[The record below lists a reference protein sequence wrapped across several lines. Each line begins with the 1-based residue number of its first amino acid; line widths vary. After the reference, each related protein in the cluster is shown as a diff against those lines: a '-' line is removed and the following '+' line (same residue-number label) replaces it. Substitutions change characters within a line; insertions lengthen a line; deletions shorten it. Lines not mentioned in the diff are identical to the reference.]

1 MADPHGC
8 IFALRFRKDYRQC
21 AALLDFVQMKV
32 LLFSN
37 FIETF
42 CCSFF
47 IFSYFCK
54 KKRGMKEKVIYLLLI
69 IMILTSCAGNRKYDD
84 LMQRAD
90 SIMNVNDD
98 SAKVAIRMFDGVK
111 SQLPE
116 FSKAQKMRYE
126 LLRHKAMNKAYISF
140 TSDSKMKEVV
150 DYYDRHGSANE
161 RMLANYVL
169 GCVYRDMHEVPLAL
183 EYYNKAAEQAD
194 TTAADCDY
202 GTLYRVY
209 SQMGFLFSKQYL
221 PYQLLDA
228 FGKAEKYAYL
238 AKDTLN
244 AIINYQNKG
253 DAYDY
258 LGKKDSVVA
267 INLRSAN
274 MFKRIGDNYNAAI
287 ALGCNYSYYIEKQDS
302 VNAKKAF
309 EAYFSTGYEGNSN
322 YGDAKAFLLC
332 EKGRYYMF
340 VSRLDS
346 AFSCLNQSLKLSKS
360 YSNKAA
366 ATKVLAQYYARVNKP
381 VLAMKY
387 ALKSSEYND
396 SDLLAVRESQLQQIQ
411 AMYNYGRNQEIAR
424 KAELKAERITMLVY
438 VLIAGGVVI
447 FLLLTYLYLKQLKKK
462 KEKILVTKHLYDDS
476 LLKLRQKQ
484 EELELLRTVNDRKI
498 ADVIKEKEQTINKL
512 KEDLKDIRD
521 KYSNSSLSDV
531 DILLKESSI
540 YKRIKYLELHPKE
553 TMRENDWIELEETIE
568 QLIPS
573 FIPLLKNR
581 LNVMAYRICL
591 LVKLEISTSSI
602 AILLGLSSSAIS
614 KYRKVMLEKLC
625 GRSGKPKDFDEYI
638 RQIE

>member
-1 MADPHGC
+1 
-8 IFALRFRKDYRQC
+8 
-21 AALLDFVQMKV
+21 
-32 LLFSN
+32 
-37 FIETF
+37 
-42 CCSFF
+42 
-47 IFSYFCK
+47 
-54 KKRGMKEKVIYLLLI
+54 MKEKVIYLLLI

-98 SAKVAIRMFDGVK
+98 SAKVAIRMLDGVK

-287 ALGCNYSYYIEKQDS
+287 ALGCNYCYYIEKQDS

-340 VSRLDS
+340 ISRLDS

-447 FLLLTYLYLKQLKKK
+447 FLLLTHLYLKQLKKK

-512 KEDLKDIRD
+512 EDDLKDIRD

-581 LNVMAYRICL
+581 LNVIAYRICL

>member
-1 MADPHGC
+1 
-8 IFALRFRKDYRQC
+8 
-21 AALLDFVQMKV
+21 
-32 LLFSN
+32 
-37 FIETF
+37 
-42 CCSFF
+42 
-47 IFSYFCK
+47 
-54 KKRGMKEKVIYLLLI
+54 
-69 IMILTSCAGNRKYDD
+69 MILTSCAGNRKYDD

-98 SAKVAIRMFDGVK
+98 SAKVAIRMLDGVK

-140 TSDSKMKEVV
+140 TSDSIMKEVV

-512 KEDLKDIRD
+512 EDDLKDIRE

-553 TMRENDWIELEETIE
+553 IMRENDWIELEETIE

>member
-1 MADPHGC
+1 
-8 IFALRFRKDYRQC
+8 
-21 AALLDFVQMKV
+21 
-32 LLFSN
+32 
-37 FIETF
+37 
-42 CCSFF
+42 
-47 IFSYFCK
+47 
-54 KKRGMKEKVIYLLLI
+54 MKEKVLYLLLI
-69 IMILTSCAGNRKYDD
+69 IMLLASCAGNRKYDD

-98 SAKVAIRMFDGVK
+98 SAKVAIRMLDGVE

-140 TSDSKMKEVV
+140 TSDSIMKEVV
-150 DYYDRHGSANE
+150 DYYDHHGSANE

-169 GCVYRDMHEVPLAL
+169 GCVYRDMHEVPMAL
-183 EYYNKAAEQAD
+183 EYYNKATEQAD

-274 MFKRIGDNYNAAI
+274 MFKRIGDNYNAAV
-287 ALGCNYSYYIEKQDS
+287 ALGCNYSYYIEMQDT

-396 SDLLAVRESQLQQIQ
+396 SDLLAIRESQLQQIQ

-424 KAELKAERITMLVY
+424 KAEFKAERITMLVY

-447 FLLLTYLYLKQLKKK
+447 FLLLTHLYLRQLKKK
-462 KEKILVTKHLYDDS
+462 KEKIVVTKQLYDDS

-553 TMRENDWIELEETIE
+553 AMRENDWIELEETIE

>member
-1 MADPHGC
+1 
-8 IFALRFRKDYRQC
+8 
-21 AALLDFVQMKV
+21 
-32 LLFSN
+32 
-37 FIETF
+37 
-42 CCSFF
+42 
-47 IFSYFCK
+47 
-54 KKRGMKEKVIYLLLI
+54 MKEKVLYLLLI

-90 SIMNVNDD
+90 SIMNADDD
-98 SAKVAIRMFDGVK
+98 SAKVAIWMLDGVE

-150 DYYDRHGSANE
+150 EYYDRHGSANE

-209 SQMGFLFSKQYL
+209 SQMGFLFDKQYL
-221 PYQLLDA
+221 PYQELEA
-228 FGKAEKYAYL
+228 FGKAVKYAYL

-244 AIINYQNKG
+244 AIINYQNRG
-253 DAYDY
+253 IAYDY
-258 LGKKDSVVA
+258 LGNKDSVIA
-267 INLRSAN
+267 INIHAAE
-274 MFKRIGDNYNAAI
+274 MYKRIRNNEAAAI
-287 ALGCNYSYYIEKQDS
+287 ALGCNYSYYIDKGDS
-302 VNAKKAF
+302 VNARKAF
-309 EAYFSTGYEGNSN
+309 ESYTSTGYEGNSN

-340 VSRLDS
+340 ISRIDS

-387 ALKSSEYND
+387 ALKTSEYND

-411 AMYNYGRNQEIAR
+411 AMYNYERNQEIAR

-447 FLLLTYLYLKQLKKK
+447 FLLLTHLYLKQLKKK

-484 EELELLRTVNDRKI
+484 EELELLRTVNDRKV
-498 ADVIKEKEQTINKL
+498 ADVIKEKEQTIKKL
-512 KEDLKDIRD
+512 EDDLKDIRD

-553 TMRENDWIELEETIE
+553 IMRENDWIELEETIE

>member
-1 MADPHGC
+1 M
-8 IFALRFRKDYRQC
+8 
-21 AALLDFVQMKV
+21 LLA
-32 LLFSN
+32 
-37 FIETF
+37 
-42 CCSFF
+42 
-47 IFSYFCK
+47 
-54 KKRGMKEKVIYLLLI
+54 
-69 IMILTSCAGNRKYDD
+69 SCAGNRKYDD

-98 SAKVAIRMFDGVK
+98 SAKVAIRMLDGVK

-116 FSKAQKMRYE
+116 YTQAQKMRYE
-126 LLRHKAMNKAYISF
+126 LLRHKAMNKACITF
-140 TSDSKMKEVV
+140 TSDSVMKEVV
-150 DYYDRHGSANE
+150 DYYEDHGSANQ

-183 EYYNKAAEQAD
+183 EYYNKATEQAD

-244 AIINYQNKG
+244 AIINYQNRES
-253 DAYDY
+253 AYYY
-258 LGKKDSVVA
+258 LGNKDSVVA

-332 EKGRYYMF
+332 EKGTYYMF

-447 FLLLTYLYLKQLKKK
+447 FLLLTHLYLKQLKKK

-581 LNVMAYRICL
+581 LNVIAYRICL

-614 KYRKVMLEKLC
+614 KNRKVMLEKLC

>member
-1 MADPHGC
+1 
-8 IFALRFRKDYRQC
+8 
-21 AALLDFVQMKV
+21 
-32 LLFSN
+32 
-37 FIETF
+37 
-42 CCSFF
+42 
-47 IFSYFCK
+47 
-54 KKRGMKEKVIYLLLI
+54 MKEKVIFLLFI
-69 IMILTSCAGNRKYDD
+69 IMLLASCAGNRKYDD

-98 SAKVAIRMFDGVK
+98 SAKVAIRMLDGVK

-183 EYYNKAAEQAD
+183 EYYNKATEQAD

-258 LGKKDSVVA
+258 LGRKDSVVA

-346 AFSCLNQSLKLSKS
+346 AFSCLNKSLKLSKS

-447 FLLLTYLYLKQLKKK
+447 FLLLTHLYLKQLKKK

-512 KEDLKDIRD
+512 EDDLKDIRD

-553 TMRENDWIELEETIE
+553 IMRENDWIELEETIE

-591 LVKLEISTSSI
+591 LVKLDISTSSI

>member
-1 MADPHGC
+1 
-8 IFALRFRKDYRQC
+8 
-21 AALLDFVQMKV
+21 
-32 LLFSN
+32 
-37 FIETF
+37 
-42 CCSFF
+42 
-47 IFSYFCK
+47 
-54 KKRGMKEKVIYLLLI
+54 MKEKVIYLLLI
-69 IMILTSCAGNRKYDD
+69 IMILTSCAGNRMYDD

-90 SIMNVNDD
+90 SIMNADDD
-98 SAKVAIRMFDGVK
+98 SAKVAIRILDGVK
-111 SQLPE
+111 PQLLE

-140 TSDSKMKEVV
+140 TSDSIMKEVV

-183 EYYNKAAEQAD
+183 EFYNKAAEQAD

-287 ALGCNYSYYIEKQDS
+287 ALGCNYSYYIEMQDT

-340 VSRLDS
+340 ISRIDS

-387 ALKSSEYND
+387 ALKTSEYND
-396 SDLLAVRESQLQQIQ
+396 SDLLALRESQLQQIQ

-447 FLLLTYLYLKQLKKK
+447 FLLLTNLYLRQLKKK
-462 KEKILVTKHLYDDS
+462 KEKIVVTKQLYDDS

-498 ADVIKEKEQTINKL
+498 ADVIKEKEQMINKL
-512 KEDLKDIRD
+512 KDDLKDIRD

-553 TMRENDWIELEETIE
+553 IMRENDWIELEETIE

>member
-1 MADPHGC
+1 
-8 IFALRFRKDYRQC
+8 
-21 AALLDFVQMKV
+21 
-32 LLFSN
+32 
-37 FIETF
+37 
-42 CCSFF
+42 
-47 IFSYFCK
+47 
-54 KKRGMKEKVIYLLLI
+54 MKEKVIFLLLI
-69 IMILTSCAGNRKYDD
+69 IMLLASCAGNRKYDD

-90 SIMNVNDD
+90 SIMNADDD
-98 SAKVAIRMFDGVK
+98 SAKVAIRMLDGIK
-111 SQLPE
+111 PQLPE
-116 FSKAQKMRYE
+116 FSQSQKMRYE
-126 LLRHKAMNKAYISF
+126 LLRHKAMNKACITF
-140 TSDSKMKEVV
+140 TSDSVMKEVE
-150 DYYDRHGSANE
+150 DYYDHHGSANE

-169 GCVYRDMHEVPLAL
+169 GCVYRDLHEAPMAL
-183 EYYNKAAEQAD
+183 EYYNKATEQAD
-194 TTAADCDY
+194 TTATDCDY

-209 SQMGFLFSKQYL
+209 SQMGILFDKQYL

-258 LGKKDSVVA
+258 LGRKDSVVA

-340 VSRLDS
+340 ISRLDS

-447 FLLLTYLYLKQLKKK
+447 FLLLTHLYLKQLKKK

-512 KEDLKDIRD
+512 EDDLKDIRD

-553 TMRENDWIELEETIE
+553 IMRENDWIELEETIE

>member
-1 MADPHGC
+1 M
-8 IFALRFRKDYRQC
+8 
-21 AALLDFVQMKV
+21 LLA
-32 LLFSN
+32 
-37 FIETF
+37 
-42 CCSFF
+42 
-47 IFSYFCK
+47 
-54 KKRGMKEKVIYLLLI
+54 
-69 IMILTSCAGNRKYDD
+69 SCAGNRKYDD

-98 SAKVAIRMFDGVK
+98 SAKVAIRMLDGVK

-116 FSKAQKMRYE
+116 YTQAQKMRYE
-126 LLRHKAMNKAYISF
+126 LLRHKAMNKACITF
-140 TSDSKMKEVV
+140 TSDSVMKEVV
-150 DYYDRHGSANE
+150 DYYEDHGSANQ

-183 EYYNKAAEQAD
+183 EYYNKATEQAD

-244 AIINYQNKG
+244 AIINYQNRES
-253 DAYDY
+253 AYYY
-258 LGKKDSVVA
+258 LGNKDSVIA
-267 INLRSAN
+267 INLRASN
-274 MFKRIGDNYNAAI
+274 MFKQIGDNNNAAI

-332 EKGRYYMF
+332 EKGTYYMF

-447 FLLLTYLYLKQLKKK
+447 FLLLTHLYRKQLKKK

-512 KEDLKDIRD
+512 EDDLKDIRD

-553 TMRENDWIELEETIE
+553 IMRENDWIELEETIE

-591 LVKLEISTSSI
+591 LVKLDISTSSI

>member
-1 MADPHGC
+1 
-8 IFALRFRKDYRQC
+8 
-21 AALLDFVQMKV
+21 
-32 LLFSN
+32 
-37 FIETF
+37 
-42 CCSFF
+42 
-47 IFSYFCK
+47 
-54 KKRGMKEKVIYLLLI
+54 MKEKVIYLLLI
-69 IMILTSCAGNRKYDD
+69 LLILTSCAGNRKYDD

-98 SAKVAIRMFDGVK
+98 SAKVAIRMLDGVK

-116 FSKAQKMRYE
+116 FTQAQKMRYE

-183 EYYNKAAEQAD
+183 EYYNKATEQAD

-340 VSRLDS
+340 ISRLDS

-447 FLLLTYLYLKQLKKK
+447 FLLLTHLYLKQLKKK

-512 KEDLKDIRD
+512 EDDLKDIRD

-553 TMRENDWIELEETIE
+553 IMRENDWIELEETIE

-581 LNVMAYRICL
+581 LNVIAYRICL

>member
-1 MADPHGC
+1 
-8 IFALRFRKDYRQC
+8 
-21 AALLDFVQMKV
+21 
-32 LLFSN
+32 
-37 FIETF
+37 
-42 CCSFF
+42 
-47 IFSYFCK
+47 
-54 KKRGMKEKVIYLLLI
+54 MKEKVIFLLFI
-69 IMILTSCAGNRKYDD
+69 IMLLASCAGNRKYDD

-98 SAKVAIRMFDGVK
+98 SAKVAIRMLDGVK

-183 EYYNKAAEQAD
+183 EYYNKATEQAD

-340 VSRLDS
+340 ISRIDS

>member
-1 MADPHGC
+1 M
-8 IFALRFRKDYRQC
+8 
-21 AALLDFVQMKV
+21 LLV
-32 LLFSN
+32 
-37 FIETF
+37 
-42 CCSFF
+42 
-47 IFSYFCK
+47 
-54 KKRGMKEKVIYLLLI
+54 
-69 IMILTSCAGNRKYDD
+69 SCAGNRKYDD

-98 SAKVAIRMFDGVK
+98 SAKVAIRMLDGVE

-309 EAYFSTGYEGNSN
+309 ESYTSTGYEGNSN

-424 KAELKAERITMLVY
+424 KAEFKAERITKLVY

-462 KEKILVTKHLYDDS
+462 KEKIVVTEQLYDDS

-553 TMRENDWIELEETIE
+553 IMRENDWKELEETIE

-581 LNVMAYRICL
+581 LNVIAYRICL

>member
-1 MADPHGC
+1 
-8 IFALRFRKDYRQC
+8 
-21 AALLDFVQMKV
+21 
-32 LLFSN
+32 
-37 FIETF
+37 
-42 CCSFF
+42 
-47 IFSYFCK
+47 
-54 KKRGMKEKVIYLLLI
+54 MKEKVLYLLLI
-69 IMILTSCAGNRKYDD
+69 IMLLASCAGNRKYDD

-98 SAKVAIRMFDGVK
+98 SAKVAIRMLDGVK

-116 FSKAQKMRYE
+116 FTQAQKMRYE
-126 LLRHKAMNKAYISF
+126 LLRHKAMNKACITF
-140 TSDSKMKEVV
+140 TSDSVMKEVV
-150 DYYDRHGSANE
+150 DYYDNHGSANE

-183 EYYNKAAEQAD
+183 EYYNKATEQAD

-287 ALGCNYSYYIEKQDS
+287 ALGCNYSYYIDKGDS
-302 VNAKKAF
+302 VNARKAF
-309 EAYFSTGYEGNSN
+309 ESYTSTGYEGNSN

-424 KAELKAERITMLVY
+424 KAELKTERITMLVY

-447 FLLLTYLYLKQLKKK
+447 FLLLTNLYLRQLKKK
-462 KEKILVTKHLYDDS
+462 KEKIIVTKHLYDDS

-512 KEDLKDIRD
+512 KDDLKDIRD

-553 TMRENDWIELEETIE
+553 IMRENDWIELEETIE